1 MTRSSSPKLQAYVS
15 VAALGLVGS
24 LLIGRPELAAVAAPF
39 AIFLVVGFAL
49 APDPSYELGV
59 SVDRTTAVEG
69 ELLDVRIDVR
79 CTRPAGR
86 LEVQASVPVGLD
98 LASSAGSTL
107 SLADG
112 EMRRLTIPTR
122 CTRWGSFGIGAVTI
136 RAYDRLGLFRYDARR
151 EAQIALKVYPSGER
165 LRTLVR
171 PARTLRL
178 VGSLISR
185 EHGEGIELAEV
196 RPFRPGD
203 RVRSMNWRASARR
216 GDLWVTDRHPER
228 NADVVIFVDA
238 YTDLVAS
245 DGSSLE
251 IAVRAAA
258 SIADAHLA
266 VRDRVGLVTFGGALR
281 WLVPGDGRRQ
291 LYRIV
296 DALLDTQ
303 ISLSY
308 AWRDIDVL
316 PVRTLPPRALV
327 LALSPLL
334 DERSIGALLQLAG
347 RGVDLAVLELPP
359 ERFLPGARSTTE
371 RLARRIWWMERDVL
385 RHRFE
390 RLGVPVSPWRE
401 DISLGEVLHGVQA
414 FRRHTVAPRA

>member
-1 MTRSSSPKLQAYVS
+1 MCPTSRSA
-15 VAALGLVGS
+15 
-24 LLIGRPELAAVAAPF
+24 R
-39 AIFLVVGFAL
+39 
-49 APDPSYELGV
+49 
-59 SVDRTTAVEG
+59 
-69 ELLDVRIDVR
+69 
-79 CTRPAGR
+79 
-86 LEVQASVPVGLD
+86 VQASVPAGLD
-98 LASSAGSTL
+98 AASSAGSTM
-107 SLADG
+107 SLAGG

-122 CTRWGSFGIGAVTI
+122 CTRWGSFAIGAVTI

-151 EAQIALKVYPSGER
+151 EAQIALKVYPSSER

-185 EHGEGIELAEV
+185 EHEEGIELAEV

-203 RVRSMNWRASARR
+203 RVRSVNWRASARR
-216 GDLWVTDRHPER
+216 GDLWVDRHPER

-245 DGSSLE
+245 DASSLE

-303 ISLSY
+303 ISVSY

-334 DERSIGALLQLAG
+334 DERSIGRSSSWPAG
-347 RGVDLAVLELPP
+347 ASTSRCWSSRPSASSRARGPRRSDSPAGSGGWNETCSGIVSSVSAS
-359 ERFLPGARSTTE
+359 RSAHGARTFRSARCSTASKHSGGTPS
-371 RLARRIWWMERDVL
+371 RLGHESVVRRRGR
-385 RHRFE
+385 RHRAH
-390 RLGVPVSPWRE
+390 GG
-401 DISLGEVLHGVQA
+401 DGVQ
-414 FRRHTVAPRA
+414 RQR